1 MRHASLTSS
10 RVFSRKVLISSL
22 ISCLVARGRHRVT
35 TLLELLRGLVD
46 TFSEALTIT
55 LRGSSLNCCLLHVV
69 FGDKVV
75 ISALFV
81 TVRYHGRQLAAPIGL
96 IK

>member
-1 MRHASLTSS
+1 M
-10 RVFSRKVLISSL
+10 
-22 ISCLVARGRHRVT
+22 
-35 TLLELLRGLVD
+35 TLLELLRGLGD
-46 TFSEALTIT
+46 TFSEALAVT

-69 FGDKVV
+69 LGDEIV

-81 TVRYHGRQLAAPIGL
+81 TVRYHGRQLATSIGL